1 MSIAIKPSPA
11 ANIRRLAE
19 TGLDA
24 QDIKVLTGYS
34 TAEIKRALSTKRPL
48 AK

>member
-1 MSIAIKPSPA
+1 LVDIKPSPA

-19 TGLDA
+19 KGFNANDM
-24 QDIKVLTGYS
+24 KVLKGYS
-34 TAEIKRALSTKRPL
+34 AAEIKRALSTKRPL